1 MMTNIGF
8 GNYVASNRVV
18 AVVGSESAPIKRL
31 IQDAK
36 DGGIAV
42 DVTCG
47 RKTMSVII
55 TDSGHVVLSSL
66 KPASV
71 RKRLAGE
78 EKGEE
83 DENDG

>member
-1 MMTNIGF
+1 MMINIGF
-8 GNYVASNRVV
+8 GNYVSSNRVV
-18 AVVGSESAPIKRL
+18 AVVGPESAPIKRL

-47 RKTMSVII
+47 RKTMSVLI

-78 EKGEE
+78 GEE

>member
-1 MMTNIGF
+1 MLTNIGF
-8 GNYVASNRVV
+8 GNYVSSARVV
-18 AVVGSESAPIKRL
+18 AVVGPESAPIKRL

-47 RKTMSVII
+47 RKTLSVII

-66 KPASV
+66 KPAAV
-71 RKRLAGE
+71 RRRLSGE
-78 EKGEE
+78 DKGD
-83 DENDG
+83 DENDA

>member
-1 MMTNIGF
+1 MMTHIGF

-18 AVVGSESAPIKRL
+18 AVVGPDSAPVKRL

-66 KPASV
+66 KPAAV
-71 RKRLAGE
+71 RRRLE
-78 EKGEE
+78 GEE
-83 DENDG
+83 DESDG